1 MKKILFAISA
11 LFVVLS
17 LGAQTQKQS
26 EQGKKFKEGVEEFR
40 KEAME
45 RLQSEHVAYLT
56 NELQLTP
63 EEAQAFWPVYNKA
76 QDEQRKNHCEL
87 SAAKKALKDAVKEGK
102 GESELKKALTAYN
115 KARTSQRYVIGDY
128 QSQFEKILG
137 VEKTAKLYIAE
148 DSFRTRQIHRLGDGG
163 KGPQKPGVARP
174 QGGRQQGASREQGSS
189 RRQGGSHQRQ
199 ESQK

>member
-17 LGAQTQKQS
+17 LGAQTPKQS

-40 KEAME
+40 KAAKD

-56 NELQLTP
+56 NELELTP

-76 QDEQRKNHCEL
+76 QEEQKENHCEL

-137 VEKTAKLYIAE
+137 VEKTAKLYLAE
-148 DSFRTRQIHRLGDGG
+148 DSFRTRQIHRLGDG
-163 KGPQKPGVARP
+163 
-174 QGGRQQGASREQGSS
+174 SGSS

>member
-1 MKKILFAISA
+1 MKKFLFAISA

-17 LGAQTQKQS
+17 LGAQSHKQS

-148 DSFRTRQIHRLGDGG
+148 DSFRTRQIHRLGDSGR
-163 KGPQKPGVARP
+163 GPQRPGVARP
-174 QGGRQQGASREQGSS
+174 QGGSERSKDGSGSS

>member
-11 LFVVLS
+11 LFMVLS
-17 LGAQTQKQS
+17 LGAQSQKQS

-40 KEAME
+40 KGALE

-76 QDEQRKNHCEL
+76 QEEQKKNHCEL

-102 GESELKKALTAYN
+102 GESELKNALTAYN
-115 KARTSQRYVIGDY
+115 KARASQRYVIGDY

-137 VEKTAKLYIAE
+137 VEKTAKLYLAE

-189 RRQGGSHQRQ
+189 RRQR
-199 ESQK
+199 E